1 MQTPK
6 EIADSF
12 RVLDFHDDTFAGMRV
27 LPVQSRENDTSSVVE
42 IELLQ
47 RSDKKPRVLRF
58 VGCVNLRVAMDF
70 DILADNFPINT
81 SGVDADTNPN
91 RIKNLMESQK
101 RDWTISYAS
110 GLTTVFMKKL
120 ELLEEFVFFRVQF
133 FGGAVEIVAKMYQV
147 ENR

>member
-12 RVLDFHDDTFAGMRV
+12 RVLDFHDDTFAGLKV
-27 LPVQSRENDTSSVVE
+27 LPAQLQDAATGSAVE

-81 SGVDADTNPN
+81 SGVDADINPN
-91 RIKNLMESQK
+91 RMKNLMESQK
-101 RDWTISYAS
+101 RDWTVSYAS
-110 GLTTVFMKKL
+110 GMTTVFMRKL
-120 ELLEEFVFFRVQF
+120 ESLEEFVFFRVQL
-133 FGGAVEIVAKMYQV
+133 FGGAIEIVARMYQL
-147 ENR
+147 ESH

>member
-12 RVLDFHDDTFAGMRV
+12 RVLDFHDDTFAGMKV
-27 LPVQSRENDTSSVVE
+27 LPAQSRDDTTGSVVE
-42 IELLQ
+42 IELLE

-58 VGCVNLRVAMDF
+58 IGCVNLRVAMDF

-81 SGVDADTNPN
+81 SQVDADTNPN
-91 RIKNLMESQK
+91 RMKNLMESQK

-110 GLTTVFMKKL
+110 GMTTVFMRKL
-120 ELLEEFVFFRVQF
+120 ELLEEFVFFRVQL
-133 FGGAVEIVAKMYQV
+133 FGGAIEIVAREYQV